1 MREEEAGGRDEDTH
15 STTPTYTVRRDCP
28 AREPSWSVF
37 WLQKT
42 FILIAC
48 VREEEAGSKLSRVV
62 CGCEMTE
69 SMERS
74 GGGSVNV
81 GSHK

>member
-1 MREEEAGGRDEDTH
+1 MRADVH
-15 STTPTYTVRRDCP
+15 N
-28 AREPSWSVF
+28 A
-37 WLQKT
+37 L
-42 FILIAC
+42 
-48 VREEEAGSKLSRVV
+48 SKLSRVV